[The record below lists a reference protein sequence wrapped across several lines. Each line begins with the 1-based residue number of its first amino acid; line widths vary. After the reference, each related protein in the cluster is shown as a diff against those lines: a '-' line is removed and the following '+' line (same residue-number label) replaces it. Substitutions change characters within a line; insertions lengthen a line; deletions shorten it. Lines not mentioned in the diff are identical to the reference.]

1 MSKLKNDKY
10 YTPVE
15 LAKYCVEKTNEIIGK
30 DNITEYIEP
39 SAGAGVFL
47 DFLDKPYLAYDIEPE
62 DDRITKAD
70 WLTVNLPY
78 KKGRCIIGNP
88 PFGEHNILSVKFYK
102 KAVLLCDYIA
112 FILPI
117 SQLNNN
123 QQLYEFDL
131 VYSTDLGKKNY
142 SGKDVHC
149 CFNIYMKK
157 NNYLNY
163 RPTYKLKDITIKR
176 FNSKQEAITNTD
188 TFDLRIC
195 FWGSATGNIIHNKG
209 TYAHE
214 IGIQIHNEH
223 LKDRIINVL
232 ENADWRK
239 IYNMTST
246 PALYHWQ
253 IYKYL
258 KEQIPELEYEED
270 INKKNKRLF

>member
-15 LAKYCVEKTNEIIGK
+15 LAKYCVDKTNEIIGK
-30 DNITEYIEP
+30 DNITEY
-39 SAGAGVFL
+39 
-47 DFLDKPYLAYDIEPE
+47 IEPE

-78 KKGRCIIGNP
+78 KKGRCVIGNP

-102 KAVLLCDYIA
+102 KAILLCDYIA

-149 CFNIYMKK
+149 CFNIY
-157 NNYLNY
+157 
-163 RPTYKLKDITIKR
+163 
-176 FNSKQEAITNTD
+176 E
-188 TFDLRIC
+188 
-195 FWGSATGNIIHNKG
+195 
-209 TYAHE
+209 
-214 IGIQIHNEH
+214 
-223 LKDRIINVL
+223 
-232 ENADWRK
+232 
-239 IYNMTST
+239 
-246 PALYHWQ
+246 
-253 IYKYL
+253 
-258 KEQIPELEYEED
+258 KEQLL
-270 INKKNKRLF
+270 KL